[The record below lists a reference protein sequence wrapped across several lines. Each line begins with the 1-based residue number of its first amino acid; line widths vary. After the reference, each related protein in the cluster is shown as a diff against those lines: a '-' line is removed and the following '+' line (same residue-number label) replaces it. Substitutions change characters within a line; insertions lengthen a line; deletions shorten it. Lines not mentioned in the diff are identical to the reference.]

1 MSEHTPGARPDDR
14 ADRNETAE
22 ELDALRQEADT
33 QVFETEPRPGDT
45 QELGTAE
52 ATGEPTRVLPTV
64 DRDDPLSI
72 FDRPSPSPQPVPA
85 PTAPASASAPAPAP
99 APAMVPTPAS
109 APAPAQPA
117 WTPPPAPLV
126 KTTPRTGTIVWGFV
140 ILAIGVGVL
149 SVAAGASLDVGLAMI
164 WLLAAAGAVLIVA
177 SIAGTARR
185 RRKTA

>member
-1 MSEHTPGARPDDR
+1 VPGPMP
-14 ADRNETAE
+14 
-22 ELDALRQEADT
+22 
-33 QVFETEPRPGDT
+33 VSG
-45 QELGTAE
+45 
-52 ATGEPTRVLPTV
+52 
-64 DRDDPLSI
+64 
-72 FDRPSPSPQPVPA
+72 PS
-85 PTAPASASAPAPAP
+85 PAPAP